1 MATAAIPPTEALR
14 QAVTAYNEALRQAVT
29 AYNDGKL
36 FEAERL
42 CQTIIA
48 AEPDFFDG
56 LRLLATVQIKL
67 GSVNEA
73 LGSRER
79 ALTVTS

>member
-1 MATAAIPPTEALR
+1 MTNAATPPPEALR
-14 QAVTAYNEALRQAVT
+14 RAVEAYSE
-29 AYNDGKL
+29 GKL
-36 FEAERL
+36 SEAETL